1 MAQQITETRQRLVD
15 EQPRMDGGLN
25 SVSDDLALLPNQL
38 RKTVNARLTDFGAI
52 TKRGGTQRLHTT
64 AFGSDVQ
71 NGYTW
76 VKAGGTSEIMVVANG
91 TLRTTTYGALP
102 LTFTTRTGA
111 LATTGIPAFAEFRD
125 ASNEV
130 VYIADGGAL
139 NKWNGTTL
147 TTNISGTTDTTVC
160 VVHNQRLWGCG
171 ATGSPDSVFYSALNN
186 GDTLGNGSA
195 NGGQIIVRTFGAE
208 AIQTLASVGTSLLI
222 FHKRGISRITGYGQ
236 DDITVSPVGLTPDVG
251 LIAPQSVTV
260 VDNIC
265 YFVSERGLYRCTEAE
280 VAPVS
285 TPEQPDP
292 LLPLLRN
299 MTTAELAKVEAVIN
313 RATRELWI
321 SLPGIGCYQYHTIL
335 RAWSGPWVD
344 GWLTGDTTCL
354 FETLNT
360 SGLPIVLRGDEE
372 GWVTLTD
379 AFNEGDAT
387 VANKD
392 NVASDGTGGTIYNM
406 NVQLRRLYFGDDSL
420 AKTLRFGYLSA
431 NLNGTQACS
440 LSWRTDTDSG
450 TWDFPV
456 SSTSLWGS
464 GTWTSSRI
472 WGGPTS
478 QSLKIQ
484 MGGNGYYVDVSIV
497 DSGSAIPTF
506 SRFKMETFALG
517 RR

>member
-1 MAQQITETRQRLVD
+1 
-15 EQPRMDGGLN
+15 
-25 SVSDDLALLPNQL
+25 
-38 RKTVNARLTDFGAI
+38 
-52 TKRGGTQRLHTT
+52 
-64 AFGSDVQ
+64 
-71 NGYTW
+71 
-76 VKAGGTSEIMVVANG
+76 
-91 TLRTTTYGALP
+91 
-102 LTFTTRTGA
+102 
-111 LATTGIPAFAEFRD
+111 
-125 ASNEV
+125 
-130 VYIADGGAL
+130 
-139 NKWNGTTL
+139 
-147 TTNISGTTDTTVC
+147 
-160 VVHNQRLWGCG
+160 
-171 ATGSPDSVFYSALNN
+171 
-186 GDTLGNGSA
+186 
-195 NGGQIIVRTFGAE
+195 
-208 AIQTLASVGTSLLI
+208 
-222 FHKRGISRITGYGQ
+222 
-236 DDITVSPVGLTPDVG
+236 
-251 LIAPQSVTV
+251 
-260 VDNIC
+260 
-265 YFVSERGLYRCTEAE
+265 
-280 VAPVS
+280 
-285 TPEQPDP
+285 
-292 LLPLLRN
+292 
-299 MTTAELAKVEAVIN
+299 
-313 RATRELWI
+313 
-321 SLPGIGCYQYHTIL
+321 
-335 RAWSGPWVD
+335 
-344 GWLTGDTTCL
+344 LTGDTTCL

-450 TWDFPV
+450 TWEFPV

-478 QSLKIQ
+478 SSLKVQ